1 MKKVFIAAALA
12 AMIVSCG
19 SKGNKSAEIIAE
31 SESDSI
37 FAVNDSTL
45 GELQTYSYEG
55 ILPAADAEGINYQLT
70 LQEAGQDSLGTY
82 NLTTTYLGT
91 KDGNQAFT
99 DSGTVVTII
108 GIPNDSTAI
117 VYQLISATPGHEK
130 TNFLAEGLR
139 LCFLLFLLFP
149 VLSVLVLSHIF
160 LRLLVFGCKC
170 RFVDIVLFL

>member
-70 LQEAGQDSLGTY
+70 FAVDLSSIYSLIDTHS
-82 NLTTTYLGT
+82 
-91 KDGNQAFT
+91 
-99 DSGTVVTII
+99 SGLFAKIPETIMNTVPSCKII
-108 GIPNDSTAI
+108 ISTRSKGC
-117 VYQLISATPGHEK
+117 SAS
-130 TNFLAEGLR
+130 R
-139 LCFLLFLLFP
+139 
-149 VLSVLVLSHIF
+149 
-160 LRLLVFGCKC
+160 
-170 RFVDIVLFL
+170 

>member
-70 LQEAGQDSLGTY
+70 LQEAGQDSLHIQS
-82 NLTTTYLGT
+82 
-91 KDGNQAFT
+91 D
-99 DSGTVVTII
+99 D
-108 GIPNDSTAI
+108 
-117 VYQLISATPGHEK
+117 H
-130 TNFLAEGLR
+130 
-139 LCFLLFLLFP
+139 LF
-149 VLSVLVLSHIF
+149 
-160 LRLLVFGCKC
+160 RNK
-170 RFVDIVLFL
+170 RW

>member
-1 MKKVFIAAALA
+1 MLCTQITIKTWLNNEKVFIAAALA

-91 KDGNQAFT
+91 KMVT
-99 DSGTVVTII
+99 RHLPTVV
-108 GIPNDSTAI
+108 
-117 VYQLISATPGHEK
+117 QL
-130 TNFLAEGLR
+130 
-139 LCFLLFLLFP
+139 
-149 VLSVLVLSHIF
+149 
-160 LRLLVFGCKC
+160 
-170 RFVDIVLFL
+170 

>member
-117 VYQLISATPGHEK
+117 VYQLISATPGGQKEK
-130 TNFLAEGLR
+130 LTVVWNAYISGLLGGSGSLNVNR
-139 LCFLLFLLFP
+139 TTTAINQAFTQSPYL
-149 VLSVLVLSHIF
+149 
-160 LRLLVFGCKC
+160 KK
-170 RFVDIVLFL
+170 

>member
-99 DSGTVVTII
+99 DKWYSC
-108 GIPNDSTAI
+108 NYYWNS
-117 VYQLISATPGHEK
+117 
-130 TNFLAEGLR
+130 
-139 LCFLLFLLFP
+139 
-149 VLSVLVLSHIF
+149 
-160 LRLLVFGCKC
+160 
-170 RFVDIVLFL
+170 

>member
-108 GIPNDSTAI
+108 GIQAALGALDGDSVCCLIDSDSDTGRNDDGFS
-117 VYQLISATPGHEK
+117 SNSRH
-130 TNFLAEGLR
+130 
-139 LCFLLFLLFP
+139 CLLP
-149 VLSVLVLSHIF
+149 LSYHT
-160 LRLLVFGCKC
+160 
-170 RFVDIVLFL
+170 

>member
-55 ILPAADAEGINYQLT
+55 QLPMPKESTIN
-70 LQEAGQDSLGTY
+70 
-82 NLTTTYLGT
+82 
-91 KDGNQAFT
+91 
-99 DSGTVVTII
+99 
-108 GIPNDSTAI
+108 
-117 VYQLISATPGHEK
+117 
-130 TNFLAEGLR
+130 
-139 LCFLLFLLFP
+139 
-149 VLSVLVLSHIF
+149 
-160 LRLLVFGCKC
+160 
-170 RFVDIVLFL
+170 